1 MSEPVI
7 LVDQPVTLVDCLNL
21 VFRCHYASPKLAFEG
36 TPTSVLHGFLR
47 TILDLREHVSKR
59 IVFCWDHGIPVPG
72 VPRSRNW
79 REDVLPTYKANRAQS
94 ESWPMICPQ
103 LLPLANAINYLGY
116 SNVTVMGLEA
126 DDIIGILSQ
135 ELQVPPPGE
144 VLIFSTD
151 KDLYQLLDETY
162 CHILVPKKE
171 GGKFKKIFQS
181 GVEMEFGIPV
191 SRWAEY
197 LALGGDHSDN
207 IKPMRGMGP
216 KTAIKLIQAGV
227 DLSKGY
233 CMYQNWSTVPEK
245 YKAAWPDIQKS
256 YHAARIPRSW
266 SDPRIRHMVVA
277 HQLFVP
283 LKAYIVQTAQTFPN
297 QQARLDGQAQFAR
310 FLAQYG
316 LESLFSVRR
325 KFFDNSIPEELLCDK
340 PKRTPPLPPRRKR
353 LLPTT

>member
-1 MSEPVI
+1 MLFEGMRKVGGVAMSDPVI
-7 LVDQPVTLVDCLNL
+7 LIDVLNT

-47 TILDLREHVSKR
+47 TVLDLREHVSKR
-59 IVFCWDHGIPVPG
+59 ILFAWDHGIPVPG
-72 VPRSRNW
+72 APRSRNW
-79 REDVLPTYKANRAQS
+79 REDVLPTYKANRARS
-94 ESWPMICPQ
+94 ESWPVICPQ
-103 LLPLANAINYLGY
+103 LGPLAQAISMLGY
-116 SNVTVMGLEA
+116 SSVAVMGLEA

-135 ELQVPPPGE
+135 EIKDE

-151 KDLYQLLDETY
+151 KDLYQLLDGVR

-171 GGKFKKIFQS
+171 GGKFRYIVAS
-181 GVEMEFGIPV
+181 DVENEYGIPV

-216 KTAIKLIQAGV
+216 KTAIKLIQAGI
-227 DLSKGY
+227 DLNKSFS
-233 CMYQNWSTVPEK
+233 QQ
-245 YKAAWPDIQKS
+245 PDFKQKTLDIWEQIQKT

-297 QQARLDGQAQFAR
+297 QQAREAGQAQFTR
-310 FLAQYG
+310 FLAQHG

-325 KFFDNSIPEELLCDK
+325 KFFDNSIPEEFPCDK